1 MYIYICSG
9 SPPTTPLSPKKLPRQ
24 TCGAEAMTINKF
36 FGISCGD
43 ERLEKFDYSD
53 VDVIV
58 FDEIIFHNVGKW
70 ALIWDFCK
78 NNPEQIVVATGDSNQ
93 LKNQRG

>member
-1 MYIYICSG
+1 MYIYIYAQA
-9 SPPTTPLSPKKLPRQ
+9 PPTTPLSPKKLPRQ

-43 ERLEKFDYSD
+43 ERLEKCDYSD

-58 FDEIIFHNVGKW
+58 FDENIFHNVGKW